1 MLTSNMHCLHPCIR
15 HVSPLFSFLQT
26 LPVAKV
32 SCDYQLRMAPDQAP
46 DLEAVVNMS
55 IKVLMF
61 FAMVGY
67 PTIQYRSA
75 VDGHATS
82 SSPAKRLGSSIC
94 PASAMEQLE
103 LQTSAGL

>member
-1 MLTSNMHCLHPCIR
+1 MLTSNMHYLHPCIR

-32 SCDYQLRMAPDQAP
+32 SCDYQLRMAPD
-46 DLEAVVNMS
+46 LEAVVNMS

-61 FAMVGY
+61 FGMVGY
-67 PTIQYRSA
+67 PTIQYQSA